1 MNAHFP
7 GFVIETAPQK
17 KKSELCL
24 NGQSF
29 HYFVEKKGMKNGMKK
44 SALIGVGIAV
54 AILLLIVVAVAGIN
68 NRAISLEEQI
78 NSADAQISV
87 AAKRRVDLVYN
98 LVDTVTAYQEYEGE
112 TMLAIT
118 EARAAAQAGDAD
130 EAMTVLNAVSE
141 HYPNLKA
148 NENYQQ
154 LMTELAM
161 TENSIAQYRNN
172 YNEQVK
178 AYNKFI
184 RQFPNSIILGI
195 MGYAPIEIQYTEY
208 EAPEDAPTD
217 LFGD

>member
-1 MNAHFP
+1 MCADQL
-7 GFVIETAPQK
+7 ERK
-17 KKSELCL
+17 CEEE
-24 NGQSF
+24 NGERKES
-29 HYFVEKKGMKNGMKK
+29 GDMKK
-44 SALIGVGIAV
+44 STLITAGIVAAALV
-54 AILLLIVVAVAGIN
+54 LIIVMVAGIN

-78 NSADAQISV
+78 SGAEAQINV
-87 AAKRRVDLVYN
+87 AEKRRVDLVYN

-141 HYPNLKA
+141 QYPDLKA

-161 TENSIAQYRNN
+161 TENSIAQHRNN

-178 AYNKFI
+178 AYNKFV
-184 RQFPNSIILGI
+184 RQFPNNIVLGI
-195 MGYAPIEIQYTEY
+195 MGYAPIDTQYTDY
-208 EAPEDAPTD
+208 DAPEDAPSD
-217 LFGD
+217 LFGE

>member
-1 MNAHFP
+1 
-7 GFVIETAPQK
+7 
-17 KKSELCL
+17 
-24 NGQSF
+24 
-29 HYFVEKKGMKNGMKK
+29 MKK
-44 SALIGVGIAV
+44 SAFIVAGIVVA
-54 AILLLIVVAVAGIN
+54 AILLVVVMVAGVN

-78 NSADAQISV
+78 SGAEAQISV
-87 AAKRRVDLVYN
+87 AEKRRVDLVYN

-112 TMLAIT
+112 TLLAIT
-118 EARAAAQAGDAD
+118 EARASAQAGDAD
-130 EAMTVLNAVSE
+130 GAMTVLNAVSE
-141 HYPNLKA
+141 QYPELKA

-178 AYNKFI
+178 AYNKFV

-195 MGYAPIEIQYTEY
+195 MGYETIETQYTEY
-208 EAPEDAPTD
+208 DAPEDAPTD

>member
-1 MNAHFP
+1 
-7 GFVIETAPQK
+7 
-17 KKSELCL
+17 
-24 NGQSF
+24 
-29 HYFVEKKGMKNGMKK
+29 MKK

-78 NSADAQISV
+78 NSANAQISV
-87 AAKRRVDLVYN
+87 AEKRRVDLVYN

-118 EARAAAQAGDAD
+118 EARASAQAGDAD
-130 EAMTVLNAVSE
+130 GAMTVLNAVSE
-141 HYPNLKA
+141 QYPELKA

-184 RQFPNSIILGI
+184 RQFPSSIILGI
-195 MGYAPIEIQYTEY
+195 MGYAPIEIQYAEY

>member
-1 MNAHFP
+1 
-7 GFVIETAPQK
+7 
-17 KKSELCL
+17 
-24 NGQSF
+24 
-29 HYFVEKKGMKNGMKK
+29 MKK
-44 SALIGVGIAV
+44 STFIAAGIAAA
-54 AILLLIVVAVAGIN
+54 AILLIVVMVAGIN

-78 NSADAQISV
+78 SGAEAQINV
-87 AAKRRVDLVYN
+87 AEKRRVDLIYN

-141 HYPNLKA
+141 QYPELKA

-154 LMTELAM
+154 LMTELAL

-178 AYNKFI
+178 AYNKCG
-184 RQFPNSIILGI
+184 RQFPNSFVLGI
-195 MGYAPIEIQYTEY
+195 MGYAPIETQYTDY
-208 EAPEDAPTD
+208 DAPEDAPTD
-217 LFGD
+217 LFGE

>member
-1 MNAHFP
+1 
-7 GFVIETAPQK
+7 
-17 KKSELCL
+17 
-24 NGQSF
+24 
-29 HYFVEKKGMKNGMKK
+29 MKK
-44 SALIGVGIAV
+44 STLVVAGIVVA
-54 AILLLIVVAVAGIN
+54 AILLVVVMVAGVN

-78 NSADAQISV
+78 SGAGAQISV
-87 AAKRRVDLVYN
+87 AEKRRVDLVYN

-112 TMLAIT
+112 TLLAIT
-118 EARAAAQAGDAD
+118 EARASARAGDAD
-130 EAMTVLNAVSE
+130 GAMTVLNAVSE
-141 HYPNLKA
+141 QYPELKA

-178 AYNKFI
+178 AYNKFV

-195 MGYAPIEIQYTEY
+195 MGYEIIETQYTEY
-208 EAPEDAPTD
+208 DAPENAPTD

>member
-1 MNAHFP
+1 
-7 GFVIETAPQK
+7 
-17 KKSELCL
+17 
-24 NGQSF
+24 
-29 HYFVEKKGMKNGMKK
+29 MKK
-44 SALIGVGIAV
+44 SVLIIAGIVVA
-54 AILLLIVVAVAGIN
+54 AILLFVVMVAGVN

-78 NSADAQISV
+78 SGAEAQISV
-87 AAKRRVDLVYN
+87 AEKRRVDLVYN

-112 TMLAIT
+112 TLLAIT
-118 EARAAAQAGDAD
+118 EARASAQAGDAD
-130 EAMTVLNAVSE
+130 GAMTVLNAVSE
-141 HYPNLKA
+141 QYPELKA

-178 AYNKFI
+178 AYNKFV

-195 MGYAPIEIQYTEY
+195 MWYETIETQYTEY
-208 EAPEDAPTD
+208 DAPEDAPTN